1 MADRFRTPYV
11 PRSTGLS
18 PYQRGS
24 LGELIARRGDIEAQ
38 GALASGGAWADAISR
53 VGNIAAGAFQEYGD
67 NKTREAEAK
76 AKELAERPAR
86 EMAAEKQRLEIDK
99 LRRESADAGRV
110 ASDKG
115 IVSEVLSKSRQDAMT
130 FLKDRP
136 DLMPTVQDHWA
147 KTDKIFQDL
156 MAQSAR
162 GVAAMGYAPEAALN
176 QLQDIEEN
184 YGISAQYLAPYRDNI
199 KANPTP
205 ENVQKIMG
213 TVLAK
218 YGDEKERAAFL
229 PKEVEAPKAGTF
241 ESYVVGKYGA
251 KATPEQQLTARK
263 EWEAANDRPA
273 DPIARE
279 LAMMRLAEARA
290 EAAASAEAGR
300 VMDQI
305 PADKRLMIERVTNSL
320 PKARREE
327 WQSTLRNVVE
337 SGDEDELRSVIKQT
351 AVEGE
356 VAATR
361 AAVLG
366 REQMVAALS
375 DAKTVL
381 KQLKAEGVP
390 TGFFAGTV
398 EDLYRKLGTS
408 TNPKYV
414 ALANQLQ
421 ETLINYRRAATGAA
435 FSDKESSQYKSMFP
449 NYSNQFPINEALID
463 GLTRAAA
470 TNNQTY
476 WTGKVGKKQAEWLLG
491 SAERQPESDP
501 TGRPG
506 AFPVMGPDGKTYTF
520 SSIAERDA
528 FKKEA
533 GIK

>member
-38 GALASGGAWADAISR
+38 GALQSGNAWADAISR

-67 NKTREAEAK
+67 NKTREAEAQ
-76 AKELAERPAR
+76 AKDMAERPAR
-86 EMAAEKQRLEIDK
+86 EMAATKTRLETEK
-99 LRRESADAGRV
+99 LQREANAAVESETRKAGTAAAFGEAVKSPSRMKAFELV
-110 ASDKG
+110 ASDPEATKQVEEYFNRKDKAKALEFADAAAMIRRFG
-115 IVSEVLSKSRQDAMT
+115 DSDQAIEVALESFIEDGYDKAEVAAIGEQLKDPSRRGMILDS
-130 FLKDRP
+130 FLK
-136 DLMPTVQDHWA
+136 
-147 KTDKIFQDL
+147 
-156 MAQSAR
+156 
-162 GVAAMGYAPEAALN
+162 G
-176 QLQDIEEN
+176 
-184 YGISAQYLAPYRDNI
+184 
-199 KANPTP
+199 
-205 ENVQKIMG
+205 
-213 TVLAK
+213 
-218 YGDEKERAAFL
+218 GDETHKALIR
-229 PKEVEAPKAGTF
+229 KEVEAPKTGTF
-241 ESYVVGKYGA
+241 ESYVIGKYGE
-251 KATPEQQLTARK
+251 KPTPDQQISARR
-263 EWEAANDRPA
+263 EWEAANDRPQ

-279 LAMMRLAEARA
+279 LALLRLEEQKAKGATEAE
-290 EAAASAEAGR
+290 GR
-300 VMDQI
+300 KVMEQI

-361 AAVLG
+361 ASVLG
-366 REQMVAALS
+366 REQMVAALN

-463 GLTRAAA
+463 GLTRAAE
-470 TNNQTY
+470 TNNRTY

-491 SAERQPESDP
+491 SGGAPSEDQPAS
-501 TGRPG
+501 RPG